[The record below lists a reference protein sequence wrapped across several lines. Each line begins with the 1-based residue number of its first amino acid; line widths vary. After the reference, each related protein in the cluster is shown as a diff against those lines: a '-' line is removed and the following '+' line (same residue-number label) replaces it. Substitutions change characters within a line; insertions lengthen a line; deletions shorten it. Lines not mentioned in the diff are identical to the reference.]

1 MNLYDIDE
9 RLKVLEEYGIDSET
23 GEILSEEDFY
33 KLYDEIQMDLN
44 TKIENTICFVKNL
57 RADCNEYKLE
67 EDRIKQRRK
76 IKENLADRLESRIN
90 YYIKQKFTDEDG
102 NIDTDGLSKYK
113 LETAKMKLSYR
124 KSQTANITDINK
136 LPKEYIK
143 EEVIVK
149 PLLNDIK
156 KAIKNGKNIDGAELK
171 TNYNMQVK

>member
-67 EDRIKQRRK
+67 EDRI
-76 IKENLADRLESRIN
+76 N
-90 YYIKQKFTDEDG
+90 TDEDG

-124 KSQTANITDINK
+124 KSQTANVTDINK